1 MNMIVNA
8 TKVHI
13 IAFVTLVLLGS
24 SANAWAD
31 SDVFKTLDHAAF
43 SAISS
48 NASTLVIDVRTVEE
62 FAEGHVPGAINI
74 PLASVPD
81 NLGAFGEMQTPI
93 VMYCRSGRRAAE
105 ALEILSNAGFNN
117 LYHLDGDI
125 MGWEEAG
132 NAMEFPAKTATN

>member
-1 MNMIVNA
+1 MNMIINTSKMHVL
-8 TKVHI
+8 
-13 IAFVTLVLLGS
+13 AFVTLFLLS
-24 SANAWAD
+24 SGATAWAD
-31 SDVFKTLDHAAF
+31 TDVFQTVDHEAF
-43 SAISS
+43 SALSS
-48 NASTLVIDVRTVEE
+48 DASTLVIDVRTIEE

-81 NLGAFGEMQTPI
+81 NLAAFGDKQTPI

-125 MGWEEAG
+125 IGWEEAG